1 MEKAYLIGEAA
12 EDFATSLDGAAPTEL
27 CATLDRA
34 VAQALSDAAASGRE
48 AVVLLSPA
56 CASFDQYPDFEVRG
70 DAFRD
75 LVQALRDPPVRQAA
89 G

>member
-1 MEKAYLIGEAA
+1 VADAFADARA
-12 EDFATSLDGAAPTEL
+12 E
-27 CATLDRA
+27 
-34 VAQALSDAAASGRE
+34 GRE

-70 DAFRD
+70 DAFRT
-75 LVQALRDPPVRQAA
+75 AVRGLTTSPAREAA